1 MVQEAPSPEGVSSY
15 LLPWNSPPNPSHD
28 CERYLMYSDILP
40 MEGIDVSHWQGEIDY
55 EAYKASGGEFV
66 IIKHSGSN
74 TGSLYVSSSLSHLKP
89 ARDAGLKIG
98 FYYVVNG
105 HLDITEQA
113 NYFIENVRKVI
124 KKGDIVVLDNESLD
138 KGIAFNPKQAMQWLD
153 IVSECLDL
161 TPFYYSYPALIKRAD
176 HSAIADK
183 YPLWLA
189 AFNRNDGTT
198 GGGFERHMAF
208 WDLPS
213 IWQFTSN
220 GSITGYGSRI
230 DKNLARADIFEKYG
244 YLMSDTTDIPEAQK
258 PSKPSKPKDAP
269 EGLDLPKTAI
279 DGIMGSITWTRLQ
292 TWLKAEWGYSG
303 KIDGIA
309 GPLTYKAL
317 QRYANSL

>member
-1 MVQEAPSPEGVSSY
+1 
-15 LLPWNSPPNPSHD
+15 
-28 CERYLMYSDILP
+28 MYSDILP

-66 IIKHSGSN
+66 IIKHSGAN
-74 TGSLYVSSSLSHLKP
+74 IGYLYVSDSLSHLKP
-89 ARDAGLKIG
+89 ARNAGLKIG

-105 HLDITEQA
+105 HLDIVEQA

-138 KGIAFNPKQAMQWLD
+138 KGIAFTPKQAMQWLD

-161 TPFYYSYPALIKRAD
+161 TPFYYSYPALIKRSD
-176 HSAIADK
+176 HSDIAAK

-189 AFNRNDGTT
+189 AFNKNNGTT
-198 GGGFERHMAF
+198 EGGFERHMAF

-220 GSITGYGSRI
+220 GSISGYGSRI
-230 DKNLARADIFEKYG
+230 DKNLAQANIFEKYG
-244 YLMSDTTDIPEAQK
+244 LEMSEAEKPSEEKPQK
-258 PSKPSKPKDAP
+258 PTKPTKPEE

-279 DGIMGSITWTRLQ
+279 DGIPGPITWTRLQ
-292 TWLKAEWGYSG
+292 TWLKSEWGYSG
-303 KIDGIA
+303 RIDGIA

>member
-1 MVQEAPSPEGVSSY
+1 MMEAPSSEGVFFFWY
-15 LLPWNSPPNPSHD
+15 LGTVPKPLSHD
-28 CERYLMYSDILP
+28 CERYPMYSDILP
-40 MEGIDVSHWQGEIDY
+40 MEGIDVSHWQGKIDY
-55 EAYKASGGEFV
+55 KAYKASGGEFV
-66 IIKHSGSN
+66 IIKHSGAN

-105 HLDITEQA
+105 HLDIAEQA
-113 NYFIENVRKVI
+113 TYFIDNVRKVI
-124 KKGDIVVLDNESLD
+124 QKGDIVVLDNETLD
-138 KGIAFNPKQAMQWLD
+138 RGIAFTVKQATQWLD
-153 IVSECLDL
+153 IVSESLDI
-161 TPFYYSYPALIKRAD
+161 TPFYYSYPALIKRSN
-176 HSAIADK
+176 HSEIADK

-189 AFNRNDGTT
+189 AFNGNDGTT
-198 GGGFERHMAF
+198 EGGFERHMAF

-220 GSITGYGSRI
+220 GSVTGYGSRI

-244 YLMSDTTDIPEAQK
+244 YLMGETIDLPAPEK
-258 PSKPSKPKDAP
+258 PSKPSKPEEPA
-269 EGLDLPKTAI
+269 EGLNLPKTSI
-279 DGIMGSITWTRLQ
+279 DGVMGPITWTRLQ